1 MPGFVSSLD
10 AEDQEVPASTDTLRE
25 TALQLSHIQCSST
38 YTSQLVNTLPDY
50 GVFRTE
56 KSNANA
62 ETLYKSGR

>member
-38 YTSQLVNTLPDY
+38 FISQLVNTLQDY
-50 GVFRTE
+50 DVFRIE
-56 KSNANA
+56 
-62 ETLYKSGR
+62 